1 MDIALFFKGM
11 ILGFS
16 IAAPVGPI
24 GILCIRRTLQYG
36 KLSGLVSGTG
46 AAVADAIYAII
57 AAFGLTM
64 ISNFLVAGEYW
75 FQLLGGF
82 FMIYL
87 GGKIFFTKLIP
98 NRAEV
103 AHKTLLND
111 FFSVFILTLTN
122 PMTILSFFA
131 VFAAIGLSSINAPF
145 FDAFLLVLGV
155 FLGSFAWWFILS
167 EGVALFRGK
176 ISDEFMLWVNR
187 FAGVTIF
194 LFGLIALLALVTRS
208 S

>member
-1 MDIALFFKGM
+1 MDITLFFKGM

-36 KLSGLVSGTG
+36 KLSGLISGIG
-46 AAVADAIYAII
+46 AATADVIYAII

-64 ISNFLVAGEYW
+64 ISNFLIAGEYW

-87 GGKIFFTKLIP
+87 GAKIFFTKLIP
-98 NRAEV
+98 NSREV
-103 AHKTLLND
+103 AHKTLLSD

-131 VFAAIGLSSINAPF
+131 VFAAIGLSSINDSF
-145 FDAFLLVLGV
+145 FDASLLVLGV

-167 EGVALFRGK
+167 EGVALFRKK
-176 ISDEFMLWVNR
+176 IGDEFMLWVNR

-194 LFGLIALLALVTRS
+194 LFGLIALLALANE
-208 S
+208 